1 MKWTVAQPGDRLRQ
15 ARRRPTHRHGQA
27 ERATHLGHMPSPFPK
42 HIVDGRDTIRRR
54 LDLNIVHC
62 VEEEEEE
69 EEDVRAHGWAAST
82 RNGGN

>member
-1 MKWTVAQPGDRLRQ
+1 
-15 ARRRPTHRHGQA
+15 
-27 ERATHLGHMPSPFPK
+27 MPSPFAK

-69 EEDVRAHGWAAST
+69 EEVRAHGWATST